1 MDTVNYHD
9 RSTEFWSFAPDM
21 TLDSKGK
28 RTKQP
33 GVFFLLWYLQQ
44 VERWDHAQGVKSI
57 I

>member
-1 MDTVNYHD
+1 MDRVNYHD

-33 GVFFLLWYLQQ
+33 GVFFYSGIFNKLKDGTMLK
-44 VERWDHAQGVKSI
+44 V
-57 I
+57 